1 MLTDIIN
8 RSFLLN
14 ESQKIYLIERLKTA
28 NDSYIQSVMWIMEE
42 ENNLMLLLLKKY
54 KEDNNNHS
62 IWQLKWELMAKNLEK
77 IRNLEEDDDDFFD
90 IYKESKLN

>member
-42 ENNLMLLLLKKY
+42 EENLMLLLLKKY
-54 KEDNNNHS
+54 KEDNKNHS

-77 IRNLEEDDDDFFD
+77 IRNLEEEDDDFFD